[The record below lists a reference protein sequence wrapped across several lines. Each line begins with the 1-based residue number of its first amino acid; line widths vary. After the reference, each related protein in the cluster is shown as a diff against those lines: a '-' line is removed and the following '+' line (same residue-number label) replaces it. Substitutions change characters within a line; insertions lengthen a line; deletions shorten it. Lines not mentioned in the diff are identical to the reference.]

1 MVITVFTKSGGLIAI
16 SSGLLPRQTWH
27 QVIIMLMMIIIMLKG
42 DFDYGVD
49 DQIEIPV
56 DPVIRETFL
65 KYEHSSLTIFPIYV
79 IS

>member
-1 MVITVFTKSGGLIAI
+1 
-16 SSGLLPRQTWH
+16 
-27 QVIIMLMMIIIMLKG
+27 MLMMIIIMLKG